1 VRELL
6 RDLAAELT
14 PEARAAAGSERK
26 VPRAAVVGQLAV
38 AEREEL
44 RAMLWGFGVGIDFH
58 LDQPWRRPTVV
69 RERLQS
75 YRGPLVIVLQ
85 ARCRQAAGQVLS
97 WVRPEPELIL
107 AAEEQL
113 DLIEIEL
120 EDELERLEAGWTIQ
134 MAGRAP
140 AEQSKARSWSEV
152 VETVEGL
159 VDEHFV
165 MSDRGWDSLRTCDFY
180 DPARMEGQL
189 QRFAELA
196 RAYGVAGGDFGERFE
211 DVAKLRFGLSV
222 SLHDQAL
229 AESTFE
235 FENQQHSWEPHVQ
248 IGQATHPDRCGRI
261 YFALDSENARVI
273 VYHIGRHL

>member
-1 VRELL
+1 
-6 RDLAAELT
+6 
-14 PEARAAAGSERK
+14 
-26 VPRAAVVGQLAV
+26 
-38 AEREEL
+38 
-44 RAMLWGFGVGIDFH
+44 MLWGFGVGIDFH